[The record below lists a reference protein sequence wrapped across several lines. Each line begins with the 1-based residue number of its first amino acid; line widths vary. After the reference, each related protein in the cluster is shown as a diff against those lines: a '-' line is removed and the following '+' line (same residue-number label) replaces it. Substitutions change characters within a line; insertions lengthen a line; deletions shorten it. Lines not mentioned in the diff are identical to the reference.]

1 MSINLYEH
9 QLDALK
15 RMSNG
20 CILNGGVGTGKSLT
34 AIAYF
39 YIKYGGSYDFLNGG
53 EYVPMDCSR
62 IPDLYII
69 TTARKRD
76 TFEWDKE
83 LAPFLLFQ
91 KQESSLYENKVVIDS
106 WNNIAKYKDVQHAFF
121 IFDEDRVTGNGT
133 WVKTFLKLAKMN
145 RWIILSATPG
155 DTWQDYMPVFIAN
168 GFYKNKTEFSREHI
182 VYNPR
187 VKFPLVERYE
197 NVGKLI
203 KYRNKILVSMDMERA
218 TVRHHH
224 DIFTNYDT
232 KLYKETMKN
241 RWNPWKNEPIQSP
254 SELCFTLRKI
264 VNSDTR
270 KINALL
276 DILNTHPKVIIFYNF
291 DYELNILKSMP
302 YLVGTTVH
310 EWNGHQHE
318 DIPNTDRWVYLV
330 QYASGC
336 EGWNCT
342 LTDTIIFYSENY
354 SYRVMEQACGRIDRV
369 NTPFTNLHYY
379 HLKTKSPI
387 GIAINRAL
395 VKKKNFNEGHYV
407 RSL

>member
-15 RMSNG
+15 RMANG

-34 AIAYF
+34 AIAFF
-39 YIKYGGSYDFLNGG
+39 YIKYGGSHDFLNGG
-53 EYVPMDCSR
+53 DYVPMDNSR

-91 KQESSLYENKVVIDS
+91 NQETNPYSNKVVVDS
-106 WNNIAKYKDVQHAFF
+106 WNNIGKYAAVQNAFF
-121 IFDEDRVTGNGT
+121 IFDEDRVTGSGT
-133 WVKTFLKLAKMN
+133 WVKTFLKLAKTN
-145 RWIILSATPG
+145 KWFILSATPG
-155 DTWQDYMPVFIAN
+155 DTWQDYIPVFIAN

-203 KYRNKILVSMDMERA
+203 KYKNKILVSMNMERA
-218 TVRHHH
+218 TIRNHH

-241 RWNPWKNEPIQSP
+241 RWNPWKNEPIQNP
-254 SELCFTLRKI
+254 SDLCFTLRKI
-264 VNSDTR
+264 VNSDAR

-276 DILNTHPKVIIFYNF
+276 DILSTHPKVIIFYNF

-302 YLVGTTVH
+302 YPVGTTVR

-318 DIPNTDRWVYLV
+318 DIPDTDRWVYLV
-330 QYASGC
+330 QYISGC

-342 LTDTIIFYSENY
+342 LTNTIIFYSENY
-354 SYRVMEQACGRIDRV
+354 SYKVMEQACGRIDRV

-387 GIAINRAL
+387 DIAINRAL
-395 VKKKNFNEGHYV
+395 VKKKNFNEGNYV